1 MSRRWRWTFQHG
13 HSAWRED
20 GNYSPQLNSE
30 TLAPVLRELA
40 PGAEF
45 VVGMSL
51 GGLTAIRLAAMAPD
65 LVGELVL
72 VDVTPSA
79 LQRHAELTA
88 EQRGTVALM
97 HGERE
102 FPSFQAMLDLTIA
115 AAPHRDIKSLRRGVF
130 HNSRRLDNGN
140 WVWRYDA
147 IRTFGDFAGLW
158 DDVDALSAPI
168 TLVRGGS
175 SGFVT
180 DQDTAELHRRATHF
194 RGVHIVEKSGH
205 SVQSDQPRVA
215 TILEHHE
222 LDGLLNGIASA
233 RAAANPTPRI
243 LGQLDAVMR
252 SLRNSKESRAFAE
265 CVWEYRRTV
274 NDEYAGPRLHATIRA
289 SQNLIPRVFWMTYQN
304 SRDDVLPFY
313 EEENAAIH
321 RREPEAARA
330 ACIGRSELMAQTMLA
345 ELFRR
350 RVLVPPEGACPGPF
364 GAPIPG
370 FARSYQ
376 PSSPVP

>member
-1 MSRRWRWTFQHG
+1 MLSDDELTGLDEFALLAENAEQAGVNGPLPEVERVQAGAISALRWGGSAPRVIFLHGGGQNAHTWDTVIVGLGEPALAVDLPGHG

-115 AAPHRDIKSLRRGVF
+115 AAPHRDVKSLRRGVF

-205 SVQSDQPRVA
+205 SVQSDQ
-215 TILEHHE
+215 T
-222 LDGLLNGIASA
+222 A
-233 RAAANPTPRI
+233 RPDRDRARGARHT
-243 LGQLDAVMR
+243 L
-252 SLRNSKESRAFAE
+252 SLRWTHDFTRASRSPRS
-265 CVWEYRRTV
+265 YRRT
-274 NDEYAGPRLHATIRA
+274 T
-289 SQNLIPRVFWMTYQN
+289 
-304 SRDDVLPFY
+304 
-313 EEENAAIH
+313 AA
-321 RREPEAARA
+321 AARPPLP
-330 ACIGRSELMAQTMLA
+330 RRP
-345 ELFRR
+345 RR
-350 RVLVPPEGACPGPF
+350 RPPVRGHRCGHRFYLGPLLS
-364 GAPIPG
+364 ALRRP
-370 FARSYQ
+370 
-376 PSSPVP
+376 